1 MLAKVGCWTPWKG
14 KRTVNVQEA
23 AVEVVRQVEVLAGV
37 GVGVAAGA
45 IGLGVEVEAE
55 VGVGLLR
62 TLVHGMSLAAPQ
74 DHVVALLHLAEVAA
88 ALQLMA
94 TRVAS
99 VRVVVASLLTVWRQ
113 VPIDRHV
120 SI

>member
-45 IGLGVEVEAE
+45 IGLEVEVKAK
-55 VGVGLLR
+55 VGLLR

-74 DHVVALLHLAEVAA
+74 DHVVALLRLAEVAA

-99 VRVVVASLLTVWRQ
+99 VRVVVVSLPTVWRR

-120 SI
+120 SS

>member
-14 KRTVNVQEA
+14 KRTVNAQAA

-45 IGLGVEVEAE
+45 IGLGVEVKAK
-55 VGVGLLR
+55 VGLLR

-74 DHVVALLHLAEVAA
+74 DHVVALLRLAEVAA

-99 VRVVVASLLTVWRQ
+99 VRVVVVSLPTVWRR
-113 VPIDRHV
+113 VPIDGHV
-120 SI
+120 SS